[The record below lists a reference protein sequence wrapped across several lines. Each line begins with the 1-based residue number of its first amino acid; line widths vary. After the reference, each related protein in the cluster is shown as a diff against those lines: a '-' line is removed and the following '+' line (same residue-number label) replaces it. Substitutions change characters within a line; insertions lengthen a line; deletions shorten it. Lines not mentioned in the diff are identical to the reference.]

1 MSTKKSVVTLL
12 IFKRT
17 YMENTG
23 KGLLLLTFSHL
34 LAKII
39 DKGNVYIFNL
49 SQTEGFHMDNYVNA
63 GRWFSILYRRSQQF
77 IVEACQR
84 MGLTFSE
91 FTLLVRIHDT
101 PGVKQDDLAKV
112 LFLDKAVV
120 TRTIN
125 SLEQKGFI
133 VRSQDK
139 LDKRVKH
146 VYLSVEAESYYPFL
160 HNVLKRW
167 MDYLCEGMKKKDVEK
182 METLFQHLTGR
193 ACEAILPDLAKDIS
207 EEFSKEDWQHELE
220 KKEQ

>member
-1 MSTKKSVVTLL
+1 
-12 IFKRT
+12 
-17 YMENTG
+17 
-23 KGLLLLTFSHL
+23 
-34 LAKII
+34 
-39 DKGNVYIFNL
+39 
-49 SQTEGFHMDNYVNA
+49 MDNYVNA

-77 IVEACQR
+77 IVEACQE

-91 FTLLVRIHDT
+91 FTILMRIHSN

-125 SLEQKGFI
+125 SLEQKGYI

-160 HNVLKRW
+160 HNVLKQW
-167 MDYLCEGMKKKDVEK
+167 MDYLCEGMSEK
-182 METLFQHLTGR
+182 ELERMTKTFQHLTDR
-193 ACEAILPDLAKDIS
+193 ACEANLTDLAKDIS
-207 EEFSKEDWQHELE
+207 EEFTEEDWENDQ
-220 KKEQ
+220 KNRS

>member
-1 MSTKKSVVTLL
+1 MK
-12 IFKRT
+12 
-17 YMENTG
+17 
-23 KGLLLLTFSHL
+23 
-34 LAKII
+34 
-39 DKGNVYIFNL
+39 
-49 SQTEGFHMDNYVNA
+49 NYVNA

-91 FTLLVRIHDT
+91 FTLLVRIHSN

-125 SLEQKGFI
+125 SLENKGYI

-167 MDYLCEGMKKKDVEK
+167 TEYLTEGMSEKELEK
-182 METLFQHLTGR
+182 MAKSFQHLTDRGH
-193 ACEAILPDLAKDIS
+193 CLS
-207 EEFSKEDWQHELE
+207 SFSPK
-220 KKEQ
+220 

>member
-1 MSTKKSVVTLL
+1 
-12 IFKRT
+12 
-17 YMENTG
+17 MENTG
-23 KGLLLLTFSHL
+23 KELLLLTFSHL

-39 DKGNVYIFNL
+39 DKSNVYIFNL
-49 SQTEGFHMDNYVNA
+49 SQTEGFHMDSYVNA

-77 IVEACQR
+77 VVEACQQ

-125 SLEQKGFI
+125 ALEQKGFI

-167 MDYLCEGMKKKDVEK
+167 VDYLCEGMKKKDVEK
-182 METLFQHLTGR
+182 MEKLFQHLTGR
-193 ACEAILPDLAKDIS
+193 ACEAVLPDLAKDIS
-207 EEFSKEDWQHELE
+207 EDFSKEDWQHELE
-220 KKEQ
+220 KKEK

>member
-1 MSTKKSVVTLL
+1 MK
-12 IFKRT
+12 
-17 YMENTG
+17 
-23 KGLLLLTFSHL
+23 
-34 LAKII
+34 
-39 DKGNVYIFNL
+39 D
-49 SQTEGFHMDNYVNA
+49 YVNA

-91 FTLLVRIHDT
+91 FTLLLRIHAN

-125 SLEQKGFI
+125 ALESKGYI

-167 MDYLCEGMKKKDVEK
+167 TEYLTEGMSEKELEK
-182 METLFQHLTGR
+182 MSKSFQHLTDR
-193 ACEAILPDLAKDIS
+193 ACEANLPDLAKDIS
-207 EEFSKEDWQHELE
+207 EEFTEEDWQN
-220 KKEQ
+220 EQKNRQ

>member
-1 MSTKKSVVTLL
+1 
-12 IFKRT
+12 
-17 YMENTG
+17 
-23 KGLLLLTFSHL
+23 
-34 LAKII
+34 
-39 DKGNVYIFNL
+39 
-49 SQTEGFHMDNYVNA
+49 MDSYVNA

-77 IVEACQR
+77 VVEACQQ

-125 SLEQKGFI
+125 ALEQKGFI

-146 VYLSVEAESYYPFL
+146 VYLSVEAES
-160 HNVLKRW
+160 
-167 MDYLCEGMKKKDVEK
+167 
-182 METLFQHLTGR
+182 
-193 ACEAILPDLAKDIS
+193 
-207 EEFSKEDWQHELE
+207 
-220 KKEQ
+220 

>member
-1 MSTKKSVVTLL
+1 MSIKKSVVTLP
-12 IFKRT
+12 IFKRI

-167 MDYLCEGMKKKDVEK
+167 MDYLCEGMKGKDIEK
-182 METLFQHLTGR
+182 MEKLFHHLTER
-193 ACEAILPDLAKDIS
+193 ACEAVLPDLAKDIS

-220 KKEQ
+220 KKEK

>member
-39 DKGNVYIFNL
+39 DKSNVYIFNL

>member
-1 MSTKKSVVTLL
+1 
-12 IFKRT
+12 
-17 YMENTG
+17 
-23 KGLLLLTFSHL
+23 
-34 LAKII
+34 
-39 DKGNVYIFNL
+39 
-49 SQTEGFHMDNYVNA
+49 MDNYVNA

-125 SLEQKGFI
+125 ALEQKGFI

-220 KKEQ
+220 KKEQYSFWGSAGCPFCTHHPGGLRSGGGSCPEGSPGEDPAGGQGQPQRGKLLRHREGAL

>member
-39 DKGNVYIFNL
+39 DKSNVYIFNL
-49 SQTEGFHMDNYVNA
+49 SQAEGFHMDNYVNA

-91 FTLLVRIHDT
+91 FTLLVRIHDA

-220 KKEQ
+220 KKEK

>member
-1 MSTKKSVVTLL
+1 MQ
-12 IFKRT
+12 
-17 YMENTG
+17 
-23 KGLLLLTFSHL
+23 
-34 LAKII
+34 
-39 DKGNVYIFNL
+39 D
-49 SQTEGFHMDNYVNA
+49 YVNA
-63 GRWFSILYRRSQQF
+63 ARWFSILYRRSQQF
-77 IVEACQR
+77 MVEACQR

-91 FTLLVRIHDT
+91 FTLLLRIHDN

-125 SLEQKGFI
+125 SLEQKGYI
-133 VRSQDK
+133 IRSQDK

-167 MDYLCEGMKKKDVEK
+167 MDYLCEGMKGKDIEK
-182 METLFQHLTGR
+182 MEKLFHHLTER
-193 ACEAILPDLAKDIS
+193 ACEAVLPDLAKDIS

-220 KKEQ
+220 KKEK